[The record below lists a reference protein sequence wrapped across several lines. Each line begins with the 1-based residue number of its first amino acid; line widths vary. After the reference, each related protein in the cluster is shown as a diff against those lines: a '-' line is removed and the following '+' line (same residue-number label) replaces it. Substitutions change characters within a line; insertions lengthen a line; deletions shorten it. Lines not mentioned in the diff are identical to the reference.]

1 MDSYARPNKQRT
13 ADVFRGRI
21 PDRVPVF
28 EVLVENPALEYILG
42 RPPSVASTLAGLSPE
57 EYVDF
62 AQKTG
67 QDVIGLNFY
76 FTPFHTTD
84 TAGREVLLTDRI
96 RTREDLAR
104 LSHRVPDATEDTFA
118 LLDKY
123 QKAVSGTDIGLFVL
137 TGAFMT
143 HAYDSL
149 FGFEDF
155 MYLLYDDLG
164 LIEDVLELQTEY
176 YVQVSKRLV
185 DYDLTFF
192 YVGDDVAFKSGT
204 LFHPDLLRRIW
215 LPRIARIMEPAVERD
230 IPILFHSDGNIW
242 ELIPDLLDVGMDGL
256 NPIEPYGMDIHEV
269 KRRFGDT
276 LTLVGNLDVGGV
288 LSRGTPEE
296 VRQEAGELIANIGK
310 RGRYILASCHSIT
323 ANVPPENYLAMVKTA
338 QEQGRY

>member
-13 ADVFRGRI
+13 ADAFRGQI

-28 EVLVENPALEYILG
+28 EVLVENPSLEHILG
-42 RPPSVASTLAGLSPE
+42 RTPSAPSTLANLEPA
-57 EYVDF
+57 EYVEF

-67 QDVIGLNFY
+67 QDVIGLSFY

-84 TAGREVLLTDRI
+84 ADGREILLTDRI
-96 RTREDLAR
+96 RTRQDLDR
-104 LSHRVPDATEDTFA
+104 LTHRVPDAIENAFA
-118 LLDKY
+118 LLDRY
-123 QKAVSGTDIGLFVL
+123 QAAVAKTDIGLFAL

-155 MYLLYDDLG
+155 MYLLHDDPG

-176 YVQVSKRLV
+176 YVQVSRRLV

-204 LFHPDLLRRIW
+204 LFHPDWLRRIW
-215 LPRIARIMEPAVERD
+215 LPRIARIMEPAAERD

-242 ELIPDLLDVGMDGL
+242 ELIPDLLGVGINGL
-256 NPIEPYGMDIHEV
+256 NPIEPYGMDILEV
-269 KRRFGDT
+269 KRRFGEN

-288 LSRGTPEE
+288 LSRGTPED
-296 VRQEAGELIANIGK
+296 VRQEAAELIANIG
-310 RGRYILASCHSIT
+310 RGGRYILASCHSIT
-323 ANVPPENYLAMVKTA
+323 ANVPPENYLAMVRTA
-338 QEQGRY
+338 QEEGRY